1 VECEMQDSMR
11 AEIEV
16 PRRVASVVL
25 ALIVV
30 VSVATLGFL
39 GWANSPRDGEGR
51 PLLLTAERR
60 AVLRYLDTAESWAGE
75 IAEAGRHLESLMP
88 PETNVIEGED
98 PALPTLPAPGEQ
110 PADLYGR
117 THDAQAALA
126 ALQALASE
134 VERAQAP
141 DALIGLH
148 EGLVLPTL
156 EAHLLWAD
164 GVLAAVGAPES
175 VSEQDLAALRDDARA
190 RLTALEEALTVER

>member
-1 VECEMQDSMR
+1 MQDSMR

-16 PRRVASVVL
+16 PRRVASVAL

-30 VSVATLGFL
+30 VSVAVLGFL

-51 PLLLTAERR
+51 PLLLTSERR
-60 AVLRYLDTAESWAGE
+60 AVLRYLNTAEGWTEE

-88 PETNVIEGED
+88 PETNVIEGKD
-98 PALPTLPAPGEQ
+98 AALPTLPAPGEQ

-134 VERAQAP
+134 VERAQVP

-148 EGLVLPTL
+148 QGLVLPAL
-156 EAHLLWAD
+156 DAHLLWAD
-164 GVLAAVGAPES
+164 GVLAAIGAPES
-175 VSEQDLAALRDDARA
+175 MSAEELAVLREDAGAALA
-190 RLTALEEALTVER
+190 ALEEALTVER

>member
-1 VECEMQDSMR
+1 VECEMQDSMQ

-16 PRRVASVVL
+16 PRRVAGVVL
-25 ALIVV
+25 ALIAV
-30 VSVATLGFL
+30 VSVAVLGFL

-51 PLLLTAERR
+51 PLLLTSERR
-60 AVLRYLDTAESWAGE
+60 AVLRYLDTAEGWAGE
-75 IAEAGRHLESLMP
+75 IAEAGQHLESLMP
-88 PETNVIEGED
+88 PEAKMVTGED
-98 PALPTLPAPGEQ
+98 AALPTLPAPVEQ

-148 EGLVLPTL
+148 QGLVLPAL
-156 EAHLLWAD
+156 EAHLVWAD
-164 GVLAAVGAPES
+164 GVLAAIGAPES
-175 VSEQDLAALRDDARA
+175 VSAEDLAALRGDARA

>member
-1 VECEMQDSMR
+1 VECKMQDSTQ

-16 PRRVASVVL
+16 PRRVAGVVL
-25 ALIVV
+25 ALIAV
-30 VSVATLGFL
+30 VSVTVLGFL

-51 PLLLTAERR
+51 PLLLTSERR

-75 IAEAGRHLESLMP
+75 IAEAGQHLESLMP

-98 PALPTLPAPGEQ
+98 QALPTLPAPVEQ

-126 ALQALASE
+126 ALEGLASE

-164 GVLAAVGAPES
+164 GVLAAIGAPES
-175 VSEQDLAALRDDARA
+175 VSAEDLAALRDDARA
-190 RLTALEEALTVER
+190 HLTALEEALTVER

>member
-1 VECEMQDSMR
+1 VECEMQDSMQ

-16 PRRVASVVL
+16 PRRVAGVVL

-30 VSVATLGFL
+30 VSVAVLGFL

-60 AVLRYLDTAESWAGE
+60 AVLRYLDTAESWAGK

-88 PETNVIEGED
+88 PEAKMVTGED
-98 PALPTLPAPGEQ
+98 AALPTLPAPVEQ

-148 EGLVLPTL
+148 QGLVLPAL
-156 EAHLLWAD
+156 EAHLVWAD
-164 GVLAAVGAPES
+164 GVLAAIGAPES
-175 VSEQDLAALRDDARA
+175 VSAEDLAALRGDARA